1 MALYRI
7 GHSGEPVRDIQDR
20 LVLLG
25 YAVGDDSIGEFGGGT
40 RSAVEAFQRA
50 HSLAPDGMV
59 GAETWRT
66 MVDAGYRLGDR
77 LLYYR
82 LPMLHGDD
90 VASLQRELNALGFDA
105 GICDGIFGAD
115 TLRAAMDFQQN
126 RGMAEDGIVGT
137 AVTEEL
143 TLMTRATK
151 KLGRDVVR
159 ERVWLST
166 LPPNVAGQ
174 RIFVDPFCRDDMET
188 GSAWRAGTAAARVL
202 REMGAHPVL
211 SRSVDT
217 RPEERNRARH
227 ANEIAAD
234 MVIGFALPQTD
245 SPGVFFFESPI
256 SRSESGEALAAGIAG
271 RLGLGAIGRVSPILK
286 ETRATAVVVTVP
298 ALDAGLGSAVA
309 RGIQSWLQA
318 RAESARDQS
327 PTSDL

>member
-20 LVLLG
+20 LVVLG
-25 YAVGDDSIGEFGGGT
+25 YAISDDPRGEFGEGT

-50 HSLAPDGMV
+50 QSITPDGMV
-59 GAETWRT
+59 GGETWRT

-90 VASLQRELNALGFDA
+90 VSSLQQDLNALGFDA
-105 GICDGIFGAD
+105 GIGDGIFGAD
-115 TLRAAMDFQQN
+115 TLRAVMDFQQN

-137 AVTEEL
+137 VFTEEL
-143 TLMTRATK
+143 SLMTRATK

-166 LPPNVAGQ
+166 LPANVAGQ

-188 GSAWRAGTAAARVL
+188 SSSWRAGTAAAGVL
-202 REMGAHPVL
+202 RELGAHAVL

-217 RPEERNRARH
+217 RPQERSRASH

-234 MVIGFALPQTD
+234 MVIGFALPRTD
-245 SPGVFFFESPI
+245 SPGIFFFESPI
-256 SRSESGEALAAGIAG
+256 SRSESGEALATGIAG

-286 ETRATAVVVTVP
+286 LTRATAVVVTVP
-298 ALDAGLGSAVA
+298 TLDAGLGSAVA
-309 RGIQSWLQA
+309 RGIQSWLQT
-318 RAESARDQS
+318 RAESAEDQS
-327 PTSDL
+327 PIRDL

>member
-1 MALYRI
+1 M
-7 GHSGEPVRDIQDR
+7 
-20 LVLLG
+20 LG
-25 YAVGDDSIGEFGGGT
+25 YTIGDDLSGGFGEGT
-40 RSAVEAFQRA
+40 RSAVEAFQSA
-50 HSLAPDGMV
+50 QSITPDGTV
-59 GAETWRT
+59 GGETWRT

-90 VASLQRELNALGFDA
+90 VSSLQRDLNALGFDA
-105 GICDGIFGAD
+105 GIGDGIFGAD
-115 TLRAAMDFQQN
+115 TLRAVMDFQQN

-137 AVTEEL
+137 VVAEEL
-143 TLMTRATK
+143 SLMTRATK

-188 GSAWRAGTAAARVL
+188 SASWKAATAAVGIL
-202 REMGAHPVL
+202 RELGAHAVL

-217 RPEERNRARH
+217 RPPERNRARH
-227 ANEIAAD
+227 ANEVAAD
-234 MVIGFALPQTD
+234 MVIGFALPRTD
-245 SPGVFFFESPI
+245 SPGVFFFASPI
-256 SRSESGEALAAGIAG
+256 SRSESGEALATGIAG
-271 RLGLGAIGRVSPILK
+271 RLGLGAVGRVTPILR

-298 ALDAGLGSAVA
+298 TLDAKLGSAVG

-318 RAESARDQS
+318 RAESSGDQS
-327 PTSDL
+327 PSNDL